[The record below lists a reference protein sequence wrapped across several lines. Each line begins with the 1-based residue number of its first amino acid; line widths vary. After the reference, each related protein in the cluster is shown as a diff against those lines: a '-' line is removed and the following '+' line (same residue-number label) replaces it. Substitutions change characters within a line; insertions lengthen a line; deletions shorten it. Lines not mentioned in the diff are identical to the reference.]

1 MYIANKI
8 GDARQ
13 PYRIPLV
20 VLNGVVG
27 PEDPITTTS
36 PKSVARLINLYKGES
51 AMPRY
56 DKI

>member
-8 GDARQ
+8 GDAGQ

-27 PEDPITTTS
+27 PEGPITEMS
-36 PKSVARLINLYKGES
+36 LSSVALLMN
-51 AMPRY
+51 
-56 DKI
+56 